1 MTTEYKILEYT
12 DEQENNPFRVWFF
25 DLNVRSK
32 RYKNSQKKMGWLQNQ
47 KEIKGSL

>member
-1 MTTEYKILEYT
+1 MERGLKYSNLNVTYKDVATEYKILEYT

-32 RYKNSQKKMGWLQNQ
+32 RYKNSP
-47 KEIKGSL
+47 